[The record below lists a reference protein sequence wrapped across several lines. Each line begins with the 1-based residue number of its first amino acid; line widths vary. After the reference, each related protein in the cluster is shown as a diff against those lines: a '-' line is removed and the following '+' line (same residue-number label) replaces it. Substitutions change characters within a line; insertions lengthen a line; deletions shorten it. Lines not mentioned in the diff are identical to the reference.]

1 MKQSETKNCRPM
13 ETEGAV
19 LLFNFK
25 EGPQLRA
32 VQTALFLMQAGGR
45 CVGKEEYMLPMKMLL
60 DKDNIPA
67 VSAAMPNQELTG
79 QMIVFAGL
87 NEKSLNGLLAL
98 LRANPECGQIPYKAV
113 LTDTNKE
120 WNAYMLMEELKKEH
134 AAMHP

>member
-1 MKQSETKNCRPM
+1 
-13 ETEGAV
+13 
-19 LLFNFK
+19 
-25 EGPQLRA
+25 
-32 VQTALFLMQAGGR
+32 
-45 CVGKEEYMLPMKMLL
+45 MKMLL

-67 VSAAMPNQELTG
+67 VPAAMPNQELTG

-134 AAMHP
+134 AAMRP